1 MNAITTINHQTLP
14 ECRIWKES
22 AHMVKRT
29 TITAHTKQ
37 NLIDAFWVLYCQKPL
52 AQITVKE
59 IVARAGYNRSTFY
72 EYFTD
77 VAAVLTAIEDAL
89 IPTIDTL
96 PPFAGESYSIGM
108 PIAQFMQLYQQ
119 NAKFYLVLLGENG
132 DPAFASKLKNSIK
145 PTILRLYQA
154 HAEYD
159 AVHRDFVVEFMLSA
173 LIGVMSYWFRQQQPL
188 SQTQL
193 LALMHQL
200 MTKGVMPAATL
211 PALSAP
217 SDAR

>member
-1 MNAITTINHQTLP
+1 MT
-14 ECRIWKES
+14 
-22 AHMVKRT
+22 KRT

-59 IVARAGYNRSTFY
+59 IVTRAGYNRSTFY

-77 VAAVLTAIEDAL
+77 VAAVLTAIEDTL

-96 PPFAGESYSIGM
+96 PPFVGASYTIGM
-108 PIAQFMQLYQQ
+108 PIAQFLQLYQQ

-154 HAEYD
+154 HTEYD
-159 AVHRDFVVEFMLSA
+159 ELHRDFVVEFMLSA

-188 SQTQL
+188 SQAQL

-200 MTKGVMPAATL
+200 MTQGVMPGTTL

-217 SDAR
+217 YDAQ

>member
-1 MNAITTINHQTLP
+1 MA
-14 ECRIWKES
+14 
-22 AHMVKRT
+22 KRT

-59 IVARAGYNRSTFY
+59 IVTRAGYNRSTFY
-72 EYFTD
+72 EYFPD
-77 VAAVLTAIEDAL
+77 VAAVLSAIEDAL

-96 PPFAGESYSIGM
+96 PPFVGESYTIGM
-108 PIAQFMQLYQQ
+108 PIAQFLQLYQQ

-132 DPAFASKLKNSIK
+132 DPAFVTTLKNSIK
-145 PTILRLYQA
+145 PTVLHFYHEHTA
-154 HAEYD
+154 YD
-159 AVHRDFVVEFMLSA
+159 AVQREVVVEFILSA

-188 SQTQL
+188 PQEQL

-200 MTKGVMPAATL
+200 MTKGAL
-211 PALSAP
+211 PTIDGSNTTV
-217 SDAR
+217 

>member
-1 MNAITTINHQTLP
+1 MP
-14 ECRIWKES
+14 
-22 AHMVKRT
+22 KRT

-59 IVARAGYNRSTFY
+59 IVARAGYDRSTFY

-96 PPFAGESYSIGM
+96 PPFVGESYSIGM

-145 PTILRLYQA
+145 PTILHLYQT
-154 HAEYD
+154 HTEYD
-159 AVHRDFVVEFMLSA
+159 ELHRDFVVEFMLSA

-200 MTKGVMPAATL
+200 MTKGVMPGVTL

-217 SDAR
+217 YDAQ

>member
-1 MNAITTINHQTLP
+1 MP
-14 ECRIWKES
+14 
-22 AHMVKRT
+22 KRT

-96 PPFAGESYSIGM
+96 PPFVGESYSIGM

-159 AVHRDFVVEFMLSA
+159 ELHRDFVVEFMLSA

-217 SDAR
+217 YDAQ

>member
-1 MNAITTINHQTLP
+1 MA
-14 ECRIWKES
+14 
-22 AHMVKRT
+22 KRT

-72 EYFTD
+72 EYFPD
-77 VAAVLTAIEDAL
+77 VAAVLSAIENAL

-96 PPFAGESYSIGM
+96 PPFVGESYSIGM

-119 NAKFYLVLLGENG
+119 NAKFYMILLGENG
-132 DPAFASKLKNSIK
+132 DPAFVTKLKNSIK
-145 PTILRLYQA
+145 PTILHLYQT
-154 HAEYD
+154 HTEYD
-159 AVHRDFVVEFMLSA
+159 ELHRDFVVEFMLSA

-200 MTKGVMPAATL
+200 MTKGVMPAITH
-211 PALSAP
+211 PAP
-217 SDAR
+217 PDGTE

>member
-1 MNAITTINHQTLP
+1 MT
-14 ECRIWKES
+14 
-22 AHMVKRT
+22 KRT

-59 IVARAGYNRSTFY
+59 IVTRAGYNRSTFY
-72 EYFTD
+72 EYFPD
-77 VAAVLTAIEDAL
+77 VAAVLSAIEYAL

-96 PPFAGESYSIGM
+96 PPFVGESYSIGM
-108 PIAQFMQLYQQ
+108 PIAQFLQLYQQ

-132 DPAFASKLKNSIK
+132 DPAFVTTLKNSIK
-145 PTILRLYQA
+145 PTVLHFYSEHTA
-154 HAEYD
+154 YD
-159 AVHRDFVVEFMLSA
+159 AVQREVVVEFILSA

-188 SQTQL
+188 PQEQL

-200 MTKGVMPAATL
+200 MTKG
-211 PALSAP
+211 ALTMMQPEITA
-217 SDAR
+217 

>member
-1 MNAITTINHQTLP
+1 MNEIMAINQQSLP
-14 ECRIWKES
+14 KCRILLRS
-22 AHMVKRT
+22 VPMPKRT

-59 IVARAGYNRSTFY
+59 IVTRAGYNRSTFY

-77 VAAVLTAIEDAL
+77 GAAMLTAIEDAL

-96 PPFAGESYSIGM
+96 PPFVGESYTIGM

-145 PTILRLYQA
+145 PTILHLYQT

-159 AVHRDFVVEFMLSA
+159 ELHRDFVVEFMLSA

-193 LALMHQL
+193 LALMHHL
-200 MTKGVMPAATL
+200 MTKGVMPGVTL

-217 SDAR
+217 YDAQ